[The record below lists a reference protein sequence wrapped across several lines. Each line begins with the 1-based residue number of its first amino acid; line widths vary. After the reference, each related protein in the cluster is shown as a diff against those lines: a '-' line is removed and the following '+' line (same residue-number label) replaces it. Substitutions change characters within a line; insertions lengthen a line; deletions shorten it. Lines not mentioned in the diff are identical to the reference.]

1 MLQRSL
7 TVPDTANANLQ
18 NQINISIIFNYLCAS
33 GTAYR
38 AQIARD
44 MGMSAPA
51 VSRAIEKLLK
61 DNYLIESGKVRM
73 GNGRK
78 AAQVSLNAGRGRIV
92 GIDLLSDPVKVA
104 ISDFAGN
111 LLYSRDGPPVDEE
124 SDFSTFV
131 ISAIGD
137 ALAAFPEEAGTKPAP
152 VLAIGIGIPA
162 VVDQATGRI
171 VSASLYRN
179 LAPSRFREEI
189 AERFGAPVFVE
200 NISNLA
206 AIGEWKRGVGRDA
219 RNLLF
224 IEVSNGIGAGVIL
237 DGNLYRGHSGS
248 AGEIG
253 YFLTRPEALGH
264 DSSKKGYLE
273 SIASLAAL
281 RAAASGLAERGLL
294 PSGPDPAA
302 ALFLAA
308 SGGNEHAIGV
318 IGEALRHLALSIVN
332 LMILLNPEIV
342 VLGGSVFEL
351 PGAEELLARPLMD
364 EILRNYPFEP
374 AILKRTALGSRASVI
389 GALQYALDSL
399 LVHAHPY
406 RL

>member
-137 ALAAFPEEAGTKPAP
+137 ALAAFPEEAGTKPGAP
-152 VLAIGIGIPA
+152 SWP
-162 VVDQATGRI
+162 
-171 VSASLYRN
+171 SASASPPSSIRPRD
-179 LAPSRFREEI
+179 ASSARASTGISRPSRFREEI
-189 AERFGAPVFVE
+189 AERFGAPR
-200 NISNLA
+200 LR
-206 AIGEWKRGVGRDA
+206 GEHLQPRRH
-219 RNLLF
+219 R
-224 IEVSNGIGAGVIL
+224 
-237 DGNLYRGHSGS
+237 RSGS
-248 AGEIG
+248 AASAG
-253 YFLTRPEALGH
+253 TRAIC
-264 DSSKKGYLE
+264 SS
-273 SIASLAAL
+273 
-281 RAAASGLAERGLL
+281 
-294 PSGPDPAA
+294 
-302 ALFLAA
+302 
-308 SGGNEHAIGV
+308 
-318 IGEALRHLALSIVN
+318 
-332 LMILLNPEIV
+332 
-342 VLGGSVFEL
+342 
-351 PGAEELLARPLMD
+351 
-364 EILRNYPFEP
+364 
-374 AILKRTALGSRASVI
+374 
-389 GALQYALDSL
+389 
-399 LVHAHPY
+399 
-406 RL
+406 